1 MMAVKT
7 IEELIKGTEPIDLTG
22 ATLCA
27 ETNRDGYTGTYSGKY
42 WFTVTTTTS
51 GEPESEVTNY
61 EVAPA
66 IFDQET
72 QAFKA
77 SDDPIIITEGN
88 VLYRIV
94 GTNRDSYTFPIVKEE
109 IVEEHQV
116 IEKQVL
122 QAFLA
127 FVADQYRFG
136 VHHFYVI
143 DSAEVVTP

>member
-1 MMAVKT
+1 MAVKT
-7 IEELIKGTEPIDLTG
+7 IEELIMGTEPIVLTG

-27 ETNRDGYTGTYSGKY
+27 ETNRDGYTETYSGKY
-42 WFTVTTTTS
+42 WFTITATTS
-51 GEPESEVTNY
+51 GEPDSEVTNY
-61 EVAPA
+61 TVAPA
-66 IFDQET
+66 TFDKDT
-72 QAFKA
+72 QTFKA

-88 VLYRIV
+88 VLYHIV

-136 VHHFYVI
+136 VHHFYI
-143 DSAEVVTP
+143 MDSAEAVTP